1 MIRDWADERG
11 LYENGDTKTQALKL
25 VEEVGETCRAILKED
40 REEVIDGIGDCVV
53 VLTNLAELVGVYQL
67 RFVLRPRMMRL
78 KTELERWLTERIKK
92 INMSSREIM
101 DARNGITSRK
111 EYGFR
116 DPVVRNVVDKFVSR
130 SDVGFAKYNS
140 TLDDERRL
148 KMKNLQGY
156 LNDIQE
162 ELMDAVLY
170 IQAARDELQ
179 DLSEEALIDKFRVN
193 EEAI

>member
-1 MIRDWADERG
+1 
-11 LYENGDTKTQALKL
+11 
-25 VEEVGETCRAILKED
+25 
-40 REEVIDGIGDCVV
+40 
-53 VLTNLAELVGVYQL
+53 
-67 RFVLRPRMMRL
+67 
-78 KTELERWLTERIKK
+78 
-92 INMSSREIM
+92 MSSREIS
-101 DARNGITSRK
+101 DAKNGISSRR

-116 DPVVRNVVDKFVSR
+116 DPVVRSVVDKFVKR
-130 SDVGFAKYNS
+130 SDVGYAKYGS

-179 DLSEEALIDKFRVN
+179 DLNEEALIDKIKYD
-193 EEAI
+193 EEEI